1 MILLSPIEMG
11 PSSSPRVIDFQV
23 AQKRRDL
30 EKIPTSLGGAII
42 LTIWRGP
49 FTADALRHVV
59 MRRRRLDRQSI
70 GRRIDADQFL
80 DPGDVDHV
88 GDCFIT
94 GSRVC
99 SPEGNF
105 TSVPLPNK
113 AMASSTE
120 EAR

>member
-49 FTADALRHVV
+49 FTADALRHVAFV
-59 MRRRRLDRQSI
+59 MKGGVVYRENGHPTAL
-70 GRRIDADQFL
+70 
-80 DPGDVDHV
+80 
-88 GDCFIT
+88 
-94 GSRVC
+94 
-99 SPEGNF
+99 E
-105 TSVPLPNK
+105 
-113 AMASSTE
+113 
-120 EAR
+120 